1 MKFVILSNKIIPDF
15 NVKGPVLTPMEY
27 DIHQVLR
34 WLTSGIDVREVMED
48 GSYRKLSFNDAK
60 LVDELYNKSNKNREK
75 IKKEQMVKK
84 ELKPNGNVRLKPEK
98 TKKVAKPIEQ
108 PPKVKEKK
116 VEEEPINVLID
127 ELEKPE

>member
-75 IKKEQMVKK
+75 
-84 ELKPNGNVRLKPEK
+84 
-98 TKKVAKPIEQ
+98 
-108 PPKVKEKK
+108 PKVFD
-116 VEEEPINVLID
+116 ID
-127 ELEKPE
+127 LLLYAIL